1 MRLKLHVGRECKEV
15 FEVVCSR
22 DVDMLGDVRL

>member
-15 FEVVCSR
+15 VEMVCSR